1 MMKVHAPVSEISL
14 SEVRY
19 GIFSASLLRC
29 ETGITLEPMD
39 SEIMSDAVF
48 KKVSILTNRALM
60 LLANC
65 CVLIICWS
73 SMTAAV

>member
-1 MMKVHAPVSEISL
+1 
-14 SEVRY
+14 
-19 GIFSASLLRC
+19 
-29 ETGITLEPMD
+29 
-39 SEIMSDAVF
+39 MSDAVF

-73 SMTAAV
+73 SMTAAVCVNWEKCMKASINSGIKAVQAKARVR